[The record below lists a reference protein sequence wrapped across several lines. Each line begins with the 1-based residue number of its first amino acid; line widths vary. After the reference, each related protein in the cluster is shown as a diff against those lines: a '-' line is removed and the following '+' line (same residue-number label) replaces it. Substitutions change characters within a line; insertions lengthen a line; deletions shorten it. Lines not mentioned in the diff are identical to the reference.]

1 MLGIKTILL
10 LNKNLT
16 NFDKSIK
23 IEYKF
28 AEKFT
33 LREKQGQKF
42 RLNSKKV
49 DCMLNSKKTHCFGP
63 CFHEV
68 GYLFL
73 V

>member
-33 LREKQGQKF
+33 LREKQGAKIQAEF
-42 RLNSKKV
+42 KK
-49 DCMLNSKKTHCFGP
+49 G
-63 CFHEV
+63 
-68 GYLFL
+68 
-73 V
+73 